1 MPTHTERRSIHSQN
15 AGVPQDEAQVI
26 TAVDGVARTRPRSN
40 GNT

>member
-26 TAVDGVARTRPRSN
+26 TPVDGVARARRPSN
-40 GNT
+40 ESS

>member
-26 TAVDGVARTRPRSN
+26 TPVDGVAPNSAPE
-40 GNT
+40 